1 MDVSFLWLRWLFLVK
16 FVVLRVV
23 DGVTVDWFV
32 GWLIEVICL
41 EKVTEVEVRVLV
53 IDINKVILILRNV
66 WEVGWGSIIN
76 WLCYERLWSAEI
88 NLGSTCVVKVVIP
101 VPWSGL
107 PVVVNCPWI
116 VMVGWLSFISV
127 FNVDSTY
134 YCQYQVRCEGFHSRY
149 REVITSEI
157 R

>member
-1 MDVSFLWLRWLFLVK
+1 MEVW
-16 FVVLRVV
+16 VL
-23 DGVTVDWFV
+23 
-32 GWLIEVICL
+32 LN
-41 EKVTEVEVRVLV
+41 
-53 IDINKVILILRNV
+53 DINIVILILGNV
-66 WEVGWGSIIN
+66 WEIGWGSVIN
-76 WLCYERLWSAEI
+76 WLCFERLWFAKV
-88 NLGSTCVVKVVIP
+88 NLSSSCVVEVVIP
-101 VPWSGL
+101 VPWSRL
-107 PVVVNCPWI
+107 PVIVYCPWV